1 MVWLDQGY
9 GSSELWITSKFHARI
24 AGVYRFK
31 VFHVF
36 TVGDFRSSKYIYI
49 YIYLIKEKKYAMLF
63 FLSFSFYF
71 FKPDGEAAGY
81 G

>member
-1 MVWLDQGY
+1 MEAVSCGLHPNSTP
-9 GSSELWITSKFHARI
+9 GSQEFIVSRYFMCSQSEISEVLN
-24 AGVYRFK
+24 
-31 VFHVF
+31 
-36 TVGDFRSSKYIYI
+36 IYI